1 MKKKVQKNYHHGD
14 LRDALVKAGRDI
26 LEAEGA
32 AALTLRA
39 CARKAGVSHAAPQH
53 HFATALDL
61 LAEIAATGYEDF
73 IKALDEGAAKETAAS
88 GKLKAMG
95 RSYVTFAK
103 AHPSIYKLM
112 FGAETPPKSERL
124 KNAMFA
130 AWNQLTSAV
139 EKAEGSDDREAK
151 AVRIWSLVHGFS
163 MLTINQRFPPV
174 LDQDHAL
181 EMLTNSL
188 SSVDR

>member
-1 MKKKVQKNYHHGD
+1 
-14 LRDALVKAGRDI
+14 
-26 LEAEGA
+26 
-32 AALTLRA
+32 
-39 CARKAGVSHAAPQH
+39 
-53 HFATALDL
+53 
-61 LAEIAATGYEDF
+61 
-73 IKALDEGAAKETAAS
+73 
-88 GKLKAMG
+88 
-95 RSYVTFAK
+95 
-103 AHPSIYKLM
+103 M